1 MDSKKTGWI
10 TVILLVI
17 TVSIIETGLI
27 SKKPEL
33 NRLSLTDFPYT
44 VGNYKALDLDY
55 PDWLADTL
63 KAEEFI
69 IRKYEDGKGNK
80 IKLYA
85 AYFTSRKGTSTHNP
99 DVCYPAQGWKAEV
112 KGAEVVEIDGIKYI
126 LAKRVFKRGHDEQ
139 IILFWFQIGD
149 KVYIDKFRHQMAVIK
164 SAVLTNQMRASIV
177 RVSCLNRLDL
187 DEALKIEKDF
197 SKLIIP
203 ILKDYLP

>member
-17 TVSIIETGLI
+17 TVFIVKTGLI
-27 SKKPEL
+27 SKKAEINRISL
-33 NRLSLTDFPYT
+33 NDFPYT
-44 VGNYKALDLDY
+44 IGDYKALDLEY

-69 IRKYEDGKGNK
+69 LRKYEDSKGNR

-99 DVCYPAQGWKAEV
+99 DVCYPAQGWKIEE
-112 KGAEVVEIDGIKYI
+112 KGTEVVEVAGKKYK
-126 LAKRVFKRGHDEQ
+126 LAKRVFRRGHDEQ
-139 IILFWFQIGD
+139 MILFWFQIGD
-149 KVYIDKFRHQMAVIK
+149 EVYSDKFKHQMAVIK

-187 DEALKIEKDF
+187 EEALEKEKDF
-197 SKLIIP
+197 SKLVIP